1 MTAMHLHFTPGGK
14 VNDRLIRFYETRAQ
28 GGVGLAV
35 VGGCTIGELS
45 GSKDF
50 ISLQKD
56 DDIEGLSRLTDAV
69 HAAGGLLAA
78 QLYHAGAYVQ
88 SAALGGQQALSPS
101 GMYCRFTRETPR
113 AMSRKDIEAVID
125 QFAGA
130 AIRAKKAGFD
140 AVEILASAGYL
151 ICQFLS
157 PLTNTRADEYGG
169 ELPNRMRFGVNVLK
183 AVRNAVG
190 PDFPVICRIAGND
203 FVAGSHT
210 NHEARQFAEA
220 LEKAGVDAID
230 VTGGWHETRVPQ
242 LLTSIPPATFAYLAQ
257 GVKESVSIPVIA
269 CNRIKDPRIAEDVLR
284 TKNVDFV
291 GMARA
296 FLADPFILKKA
307 KESRFDEIVHCIGC
321 AQACFDHVFMM
332 QPVSCLMN
340 PRCGR
345 EFEIEETETP
355 RPKRIWV
362 CGGGPAG
369 MSVAATAAKRGHE
382 VTLFEK
388 SDRLGGQLRLAGIPK
403 FRRDFLQAADDLESQ
418 VRAAGVRV
426 RFGESFDP
434 KLAEKDRPDAVVI
447 AAGAVPVV
455 PDIPGADLSH
465 VVGAWDLLTGKARV
479 GMDVVIIG
487 GGAVG
492 CETAVHLCE
501 QSVLSPEV
509 LRFLAFNKAEQ
520 WTELER
526 LMTRSPRKVKIVEM
540 LKKIGADIGLSTRW
554 SVLQDLR
561 RYGVRVSTDTKVV
574 EIFENSVI
582 VSRGG
587 KEERM
592 PCDSVVLAVGS
603 RPVRG
608 LKEDLAG
615 IVPEIHTIGDAKGP
629 RKALDAVWEGY
640 ELGLTL

>member
-1 MTAMHLHFTPGGK
+1 
-14 VNDRLIRFYETRAQ
+14 
-28 GGVGLAV
+28 
-35 VGGCTIGELS
+35 
-45 GSKDF
+45 
-50 ISLQKD
+50 
-56 DDIEGLSRLTDAV
+56 
-69 HAAGGLLAA
+69 
-78 QLYHAGAYVQ
+78 
-88 SAALGGQQALSPS
+88 
-101 GMYCRFTRETPR
+101 
-113 AMSRKDIEAVID
+113 
-125 QFAGA
+125 
-130 AIRAKKAGFD
+130 
-140 AVEILASAGYL
+140 
-151 ICQFLS
+151 
-157 PLTNTRADEYGG
+157 
-169 ELPNRMRFGVNVLK
+169 
-183 AVRNAVG
+183 
-190 PDFPVICRIAGND
+190 
-203 FVAGSHT
+203 
-210 NHEARQFAEA
+210 
-220 LEKAGVDAID
+220 
-230 VTGGWHETRVPQ
+230 
-242 LLTSIPPATFAYLAQ
+242 
-257 GVKESVSIPVIA
+257 
-269 CNRIKDPRIAEDVLR
+269 
-284 TKNVDFV
+284 
-291 GMARA
+291 
-296 FLADPFILKKA
+296 
-307 KESRFDEIVHCIGC
+307 
-321 AQACFDHVFMM
+321 
-332 QPVSCLMN
+332 MN

-369 MSVAATAAKRGHE
+369 MSVAATAAKRGHD

-388 SDRLGGQLRLAGIPK
+388 SDQLGGQLRLAGIPK

-526 LMTRSPRKVKIVEM
+526 LMTKSPRKVKIVEM

-554 SVLQDLR
+554 SILQDLR